1 MAMNPLNIL
10 VLLLTAFVMVFVQSH
25 SGFGRV
31 YLGTQID
38 ILPSLVVY
46 VAIRSGVF
54 TLAGLAVLGG
64 LWIDSLSASP
74 LGLSILPMFV
84 VGFLIHLNR
93 DVVLREQGVTRFSL
107 GMLAGILV
115 PLSSL
120 TLLMMSS
127 DANPLV
133 GWGTIWQLIVL
144 GLVNGIATPVI
155 FRVFGWVDR
164 AMNYE
169 MLPETTFRSDREIK
183 RGRN

>member
-1 MAMNPLNIL
+1 
-10 VLLLTAFVMVFVQSH
+10 
-25 SGFGRV
+25 
-31 YLGTQID
+31 
-38 ILPSLVVY
+38 
-46 VAIRSGVF
+46 
-54 TLAGLAVLGG
+54 
-64 LWIDSLSASP
+64 SLSASP